1 MAVLNSAEILEA
13 TVKMGV
19 SKASQNAVS
28 RFANTF
34 LAGAYIAIGGFLAV
48 RVGLPMSWEMYGPLG
63 KFMFGAVFP
72 VGLMLVLICGGDL
85 FTGNC
90 MTLTTAMYR
99 SKVSAWSSFYT
110 GVTSWLGNFLG
121 ALFVAYILAFSTGVI
136 FESVNGT
143 MPWAE
148 AIVKLANGKTSLN
161 FEEAFFRGI
170 GCNWLV
176 CLAVY
181 AALSSQE
188 TVGKIFALWL
198 PTMTFVSLGFEHCVA
213 NMFFIPLGI
222 FVGGSDAYL
231 SLVEAGKALPLTA
244 DWSSFFIDNL
254 IPVTIGNILGG
265 SVLVGML
272 YLMANNKMSK
282 KI

>member
-1 MAVLNSAEILEA
+1 MAILSSSEILEA

-19 SKASQNAVS
+19 SKAAQNSVS

-72 VGLMLVLICGGDL
+72 IGLMLVLICGADL

-99 SKVSAWSSFYT
+99 SKVSAWESFYT

-121 ALFVAYILAFSTGVI
+121 ALFVAYVLAFSTGVI
-136 FESVNGT
+136 FETVNGT

-148 AIVKLANGKTSLN
+148 AVVKLANGKTSLD
-161 FEEAFFRGI
+161 FDAALFRGI

-181 AALSSQE
+181 AAASSQE
-188 TVGKIFALWL
+188 TIGKIFALWL
-198 PTMTFVSLGFEHCVA
+198 PTMTFVSLGFEHCIA

-222 FVGGSDAYL
+222 LVGSSDSYL
-231 SLVEAGKALPLTA
+231 SLVQAGKAVSLTA

-272 YLMANNKMSK
+272 YLMANNKLSR
-282 KI
+282 